1 MCTTMLE
8 ASSRAHAKGRGR
20 FAVTVEAAS
29 AAPIAKEVVEGRAAA
44 ASAAAR
50 AGVLGWWAAAW
61 AAAAWA
67 AAWAAA

>member
-20 FAVTVEAAS
+20 FAVTVEAAA

-44 ASAAAR
+44 AR
-50 AGVLGWWAAAW
+50 AGVEKMPRRR
-61 AAAAWA
+61 
-67 AAWAAA
+67 